1 MRCSSPAFGM
11 LVFAISGMA
20 VGSCGSV
27 LAATKLC
34 ANIIQPGSVDTIG
47 LTVFLVWSF
56 LKVVRMQSAG
66 NSP

>member
-1 MRCSSPAFGM
+1 MFESGLR
-11 LVFAISGMA
+11 SGMA

-47 LTVFLVWSF
+47 LTVFWFGVF
-56 LKVVRMQSAG
+56 
-66 NSP
+66 